1 MYCSILAVV
10 PAPPFNVRATQ
21 AMATAPVEISWSPP
35 SNQTDI
41 TGYRIFYNNGDNVFV
56 PSVTVSAGLMIK
68 GNLVGQSISIRTET
82 KQLPSDIVNVTITSE
97 SRTVLLDVNA
107 IV

>member
-1 MYCSILAVV
+1 
-10 PAPPFNVRATQ
+10 
-21 AMATAPVEISWSPP
+21 MANAPVEISWSPP

-41 TGYRIFYNNGDNVFV
+41 TGYRIFYNGDNVLV
-56 PSVTVSAGLMIK
+56 PSVVISAGLIVN

-97 SRTVLLDVNA
+97 SRTVSFEVNA
-107 IV
+107 EVFF

>member
-1 MYCSILAVV
+1 
-10 PAPPFNVRATQ
+10 
-21 AMATAPVEISWSPP
+21 MATAPVEISWSPP

-41 TGYRIFYNNGDNVFV
+41 TGYRIFYNGDNVFV
-56 PSVTVSAGLMIK
+56 PSVAVSAGLTIK

-97 SRTVLLDVNA
+97 CRTVLFEVNA

>member
-1 MYCSILAVV
+1 M
-10 PAPPFNVRATQ
+10 
-21 AMATAPVEISWSPP
+21 
-35 SNQTDI
+35 
-41 TGYRIFYNNGDNVFV
+41 V
-56 PSVTVSAGLMIK
+56 PSVVISAGLIVN